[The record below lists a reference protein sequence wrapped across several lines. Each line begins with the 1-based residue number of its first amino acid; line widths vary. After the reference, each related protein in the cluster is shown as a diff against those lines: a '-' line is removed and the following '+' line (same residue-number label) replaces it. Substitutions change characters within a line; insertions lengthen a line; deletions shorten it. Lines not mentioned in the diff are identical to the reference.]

1 MEDLHRNN
9 SKIMESIEHELH
21 GQRREKH
28 SEDRFGD
35 HQSGFVKVFG
45 EAVDVQEDEHV
56 DGTDKK
62 HNADDNG
69 TRKE

>member
-1 MEDLHRNN
+1 
-9 SKIMESIEHELH
+9 
-21 GQRREKH
+21 
-28 SEDRFGD
+28 
-35 HQSGFVKVFG
+35 VFG